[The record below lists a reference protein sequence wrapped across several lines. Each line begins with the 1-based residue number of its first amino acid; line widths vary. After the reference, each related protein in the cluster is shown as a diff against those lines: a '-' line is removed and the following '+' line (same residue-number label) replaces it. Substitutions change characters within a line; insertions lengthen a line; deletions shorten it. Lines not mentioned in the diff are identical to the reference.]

1 MKTFPDVIILKKI
14 NIQGLVLSC
23 APGPWSAEQC
33 VEHALGHHPLPRDLG
48 WPGAG
53 HQEAAEDVAVLLSPF
68 CIQILKS
75 GNILHLLEGKRHSSI
90 NPCMIKYQNIK
101 FIQIFPLLSSS
112 SLSKTKYFPPLLS
125 SFFFHCVNQLKLYT
139 FDKLSSPI
147 FCCLSDVRHWCHPYT
162 DSVPTSRVTHSILG
176 LVQPTFNVQA
186 HYWPDLTLPGVCN
199 PGHRALGHLQHVV
212 DKAHL

>member
-1 MKTFPDVIILKKI
+1 MKTFPGVIILKKI

-23 APGPWSAEQC
+23 ASGPWSAEQC

-68 CIQILKS
+68 CIQILKA

-139 FDKLSSPI
+139 FDNLSSPV
-147 FCCLSDVRHWCHPYT
+147 FCCLSDVRHRCHHKSP
-162 DSVPTSRVTHSILG
+162 I
-176 LVQPTFNVQA
+176 
-186 HYWPDLTLPGVCN
+186 LTLYQLVES
-199 PGHRALGHLQHVV
+199 RTVYLV
-212 DKAHL
+212 